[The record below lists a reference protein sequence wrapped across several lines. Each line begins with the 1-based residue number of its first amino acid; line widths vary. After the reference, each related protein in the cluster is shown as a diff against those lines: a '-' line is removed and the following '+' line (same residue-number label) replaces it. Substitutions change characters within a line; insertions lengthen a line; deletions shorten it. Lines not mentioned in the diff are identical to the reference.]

1 LLEAA
6 AAQDQ
11 VEMTVER
18 HWVVSPTILAAW
30 HASFIRRPGRE
41 RVRIAGFM
49 TLEIAADGRVA
60 RFREWWHQRETP
72 VAA

>member
-1 LLEAA
+1 
-6 AAQDQ
+6 
-11 VEMTVER
+11 
-18 HWVVSPTILAAW
+18 VVGPTILAAW